1 MSVKGLAHIAIQAKD
16 YIATISFYIDVL
28 GFKLGHHWSLPSFQ
42 IKEACMLISPD
53 QKTCI
58 EIFDNDAVIAAQG
71 KKALSEEEVAHG
83 ALLHF
88 AFYVDNVD
96 EMYQKALAH
105 GAKAFIAPDSLS
117 LGEPPLLI
125 KNAIVHSPNGEV
137 IEFLEEVDFDMS
149 TYTTSYKE
157 VSKA

>member
-1 MSVKGLAHIAIQAKD
+1 M
-16 YIATISFYIDVL
+16 
-28 GFKLGHHWSLPSFQ
+28 
-42 IKEACMLISPD
+42 
-53 QKTCI
+53 
-58 EIFDNDAVIAAQG
+58 
-71 KKALSEEEVAHG
+71 SEEEVAHG
-83 ALLHF
+83 AILHLD
-88 AFYVDNVD
+88 FYVDNVD

-137 IEFLEEVDFDMS
+137 IEFLEEVDFDTS
-149 TYTTSYKE
+149 NYTSSYKD